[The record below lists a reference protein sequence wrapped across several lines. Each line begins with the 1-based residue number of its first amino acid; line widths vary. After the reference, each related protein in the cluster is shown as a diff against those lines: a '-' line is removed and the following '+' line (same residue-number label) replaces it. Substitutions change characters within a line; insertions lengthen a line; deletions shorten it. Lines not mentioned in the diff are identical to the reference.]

1 MSEQSFDDI
10 LGGDVGGDD
19 PVERDENGFAMEGSD
34 EQIPAGEGG
43 NGSDKDQKRNTWIIV
58 GLGALAIVLIIA
70 ILAALGVFAKEDA
83 PIVGESWITIS
94 VPEQGAVVG
103 VPEPVRVSGRG
114 AGLFENNVVVQAM
127 DSEELVLAIEPTT
140 LDASDSGGE
149 GAWSVD
155 LVVPVEPG
163 TEGLIFVF
171 SISPVDGTITASASV
186 EVTFGEKVVSG
197 SNIEITEP
205 EDGEVLDLS
214 KPITVMGIGEGLFE
228 GTVVVEALD
237 ESSNL
242 LAQVPTI
249 IDSPEAG
256 TGGKGPWEVELVVD
270 TNPGTMGTIWAYS
283 TSPKDGSVM
292 AEAEVAVQYGEE
304 EEEATPEPTALP
316 PDTSL
321 KLEDALWGLVSYSGG
336 VVLDDSFITAEF
348 KAGEVT
354 GSAGCNNYFGPYE
367 TSGSEI
373 NIGDLGSTRTA
384 CQDPPGVMEQ
394 ETAYL
399 TTMPNASTYSIG
411 ESGLQMFDG
420 SGAEILQY
428 LAYVMGTVVYDQKIA
443 LPPDAVLNIQLQ
455 DVSLADEPAKVISER
470 VIENIGLVPIPFKLA
485 YNAAEIDTQN
495 TYAVQA
501 RIEDGDG
508 SLLFIN
514 TTAYNVITHDNPSV
528 VEIQV
533 DQVN

>member
-1 MSEQSFDDI
+1 MSEQSFDDN
-10 LGGDVGGDD
+10 LGGDIQGDD
-19 PVERDENGFAMEGSD
+19 PVERDESGFEMEESS
-34 EQIPAGEGG
+34 EKVPAGEGD
-43 NGSDKDQKRNTWIIV
+43 GSDKDQKRNIWMIV
-58 GLGALAIVLIIA
+58 GLGALAIALIIA
-70 ILAALGVFAKEDA
+70 ILAALGVFAKDDA
-83 PIVGESWITIS
+83 PIVGESWITIA

-103 VPEPVRVSGRG
+103 VPEPVRVSGQG

-140 LDASDSGGE
+140 LDTSEPGGE

-155 LVVPVEPG
+155 LVVPVEPE

-171 SISPVDGTITASASV
+171 STSPVDGTITASASV

-205 EDGEVLDLS
+205 KDSEILDLS
-214 KPITVMGIGEGLFE
+214 KPITVKGVGEGLFE
-228 GTVVVEALD
+228 GTVVVEAVD

-249 IDSPEAG
+249 INSPEAG
-256 TGGKGPWEVELVVD
+256 TGGKGPWEVELIVE
-270 TNPGTMGTIWAYS
+270 TTPGTMGTIRAFS

-304 EEEATPEPTALP
+304 VEATPEPTALP

-321 KLEDALWGLVSYSGG
+321 KLEDAMWGLASYSGG
-336 VVLDDSFITAEF
+336 VVLQDSFITAEF
-348 KAGEVT
+348 DAGEVT

-373 NIGDLGSTRTA
+373 TIGDLGSTRMA

-399 TTMPNASTYSIG
+399 TSMPNASTYSIG
-411 ESGLQMFDG
+411 ESGLQMFDS

-455 DVSLADEPAKVISER
+455 DVSLADAPAMVLSEQVISDF
-470 VIENIGLVPIPFKLA
+470 GQVPIPFKLA
-485 YNAAEIDTQN
+485 YNAAEIDTRN

-501 RIEDGDG
+501 RIEDGSGDM
-508 SLLFIN
+508 LFIN
-514 TTAYNVITHDNPSV
+514 TSAYNVITHDNPSV
-528 VEIQV
+528 MEIQV